1 MTNEQAG
8 QAHWSLVDTCERSR
22 VGHQRH
28 YVNSVQFSYIA
39 PYVPSRHL
47 VSRRGDIGAVWRT
60 EQN

>member
-1 MTNEQAG
+1 MINELALF
-8 QAHWSLVDTCERSR
+8 AHCSFRQKLNR
-22 VGHQRH
+22 
-28 YVNSVQFSYIA
+28 VNSVQFSYIA

>member
-39 PYVPSRHL
+39 LYAPYETSDYAKVIHSN
-47 VSRRGDIGAVWRT
+47 AA
-60 EQN
+60 